1 VRAAGLEIVDFNSSE
16 YWLRYSLTGDPDR
29 DHSLEKVEFLFDREP
44 YFGAP
49 RYFGHVY
56 VDSELAIAVNKVLT
70 VAQRTERKD
79 YIDLFMLVSRSTY
92 QIQNL
97 LPLAKQKDGI
107 TELGLAAKF
116 DQVDELMPLEE
127 FQAAYMLVDI
137 EPRTLIAFYKE
148 HARRLFELFP
158 PKGA

>member
-1 VRAAGLEIVDFNSSE
+1 MEFF
-16 YWLRYSLTGDPDR
+16 YDR
-29 DHSLEKVEFLFDREP
+29 DP

-56 VDSELAIAVNKVLT
+56 VDAELAIAVNKVLT

-79 YIDLFMLVSRSTY
+79 YVDLFMLVSRSGY
-92 QIQNL
+92 RIEDL

-116 DQVDELMPLEE
+116 DQVDELMPMEA
-127 FQAAYMLVDI
+127 FQAGYMLADI
-137 EPRTLIAFYKE
+137 
-148 HARRLFELFP
+148 
-158 PKGA
+158 